1 MSTTTNPLIKL
12 LRAIARGLR
21 AQILREHHA
30 LLEERIAWGKLAPA
44 GVTVGA
50 PGGLMTPRRPRLR
63 RPEALD
69 ALEALWALPAHE
81 PRRRRV
87 H

>member
-1 MSTTTNPLIKL
+1 MSTTNPLLKL
-12 LRAIARGLR
+12 LSAIARGLR
-21 AQILREHHA
+21 AQIVREHHA
-30 LLEERIAWGKLAPA
+30 LLEERIAWGELGPA
-44 GVTVGA
+44 RATIGA

-81 PRRRRV
+81 PLRR
-87 H
+87 HFH